1 MTTVFSTRGIEK
13 QRSLKCV
20 SHTEKHLIPQLA
32 LNCMTCDHRRSCD
45 LRSNRRSCDVRSNR
59 NLRANLINVQ
69 SLLNP
74 FRNLILN
81 RTMFLIDFEFQSVS
95 QIYLESKNIDLGC
108 KSNFGSPSTSHNA
121 NVHNEF
127 HNYRWQRG
135 AVHKKNS
142 IASGNVV

>member
-13 QRSLKCV
+13 QMNLKCV
-20 SHTEKHLIPQLA
+20 SHTEKHLVPQLA

-81 RTMFLIDFEFQSVS
+81 RTMFLFDFEFQSVS

-108 KSNFGSPSTSHNA
+108 KSNFGSPSHPPPTPPHPLTLPP
-121 NVHNEF
+121 
-127 HNYRWQRG
+127 Q
-135 AVHKKNS
+135 KNLQP
-142 IASGNVV
+142 NFNNH